1 MNYVIIEDLINRA
14 LVEDA
19 YYGDITTEELIEEDS
34 TCSVSLIAKEDGILA
49 GREVFD
55 AVFKKLGEVDIQWR
69 KRDGDC
75 LSNGELIAEIEGNT
89 RNVLTGERIALNF
102 LQRMSGIATTTK
114 AMVEL
119 TEGTEAKIVCT
130 RKTTPTLRTL
140 EKHAV
145 KVGGGVNHR
154 FSLSDSFMV
163 KDNHIQACGS
173 IKKAIEKAKKS
184 YPFLRAIEVEAET
197 LEQVKEALETEAD
210 VIMLDNMT
218 IDEMKEAVQL
228 IKHKKII
235 EASGNITADRIQ
247 EVAQTG
253 VDYISCGALTHSVK
267 ALDISMKNLKLMK

>member
-1 MNYVIIEDLINRA
+1 
-14 LVEDA
+14 
-19 YYGDITTEELIEEDS
+19 
-34 TCSVSLIAKEDGILA
+34 
-49 GREVFD
+49 
-55 AVFKKLGEVDIQWR
+55 
-69 KRDGDC
+69 
-75 LSNGELIAEIEGNT
+75 IAEIEGNT